1 MPIKREMMVRK
12 DALEQTAI
20 NETIAPE
27 PQDGEVLL
35 EVEAFALTANNV
47 TYAVVGEQ
55 VKYWY
60 FFPAAEGWGIV
71 PVWGHARVTASRHP
85 EIAVGERVYG
95 YLPMATH
102 LIVEPGKISA
112 GMFRDMAAHRQPMA
126 MVYNQYRRL
135 AADPSHDPAR
145 ENERMLFEPLF
156 LTSFLIDDQL
166 RRQDWQGARTVIL
179 TSASSKTAMGLA
191 HVARTSSPGI
201 RRIGLTSK
209 SNLRFV
215 QDTGLY
221 DQVIAYDALD
231 DLDVAGNVVL
241 VDFAGNAGL
250 LSDVHARLA
259 ERLVHILKVGVT
271 HHDEGGDGGM
281 TSGAGMTSGPK
292 PVWFFAPDAA
302 ATLIGAIGQDGFQR
316 AVAER
321 WRAFVVDAAG
331 WVTVE
336 DQRGP
341 EAMQRVWRDQVAGRA
356 KPDIGYVMR
365 W

>member
-1 MPIKREMMVRK
+1 
-12 DALEQTAI
+12 
-20 NETIAPE
+20 
-27 PQDGEVLL
+27 
-35 EVEAFALTANNV
+35 
-47 TYAVVGEQ
+47 
-55 VKYWY
+55 
-60 FFPAAEGWGIV
+60 
-71 PVWGHARVTASRHP
+71 
-85 EIAVGERVYG
+85 
-95 YLPMATH
+95 
-102 LIVEPGKISA
+102 
-112 GMFRDMAAHRQPMA
+112 
-126 MVYNQYRRL
+126 
-135 AADPSHDPAR
+135 
-145 ENERMLFEPLF
+145 
-156 LTSFLIDDQL
+156 
-166 RRQDWQGARTVIL
+166 
-179 TSASSKTAMGLA
+179 
-191 HVARTSSPGI
+191 
-201 RRIGLTSK
+201 LTSK

-215 QDTGLY
+215 QDTELY

-271 HHDEGGDGGM
+271 HHDEGGD
-281 TSGAGMTSGPK
+281 AGMASGPK

-302 ATLIGAIGQDGFQR
+302 ATLIGAIGQDGFQS